1 MKEKSNSPLFNANN
15 EDNEDRAINSQ
26 EVINKHS
33 NENKNASNGQI
44 LHPINVTSQSNNVS
58 HNQISAAA
66 NNNFNRT
73 IGSRQSSPTN
83 EVNNGGVQFHSTP
96 GVNSDKISS
105 VNISNVQNSG
115 CVSNSV
121 TNETSLISTAASMP
135 PESQQGSATSASTQ
149 QINIDTSGFPGQVSS
164 NH

>member
-1 MKEKSNSPLFNANN
+1 MKEKSSSPLFNANN

-33 NENKNASNGQI
+33 NENKNASNGQM

-66 NNNFNRT
+66 NNTFNRT

-83 EVNNGGVQFHSTP
+83 EAGVHLHSTQS
-96 GVNSDKISS
+96 VNSEKINN

-115 CVSNSV
+115 GCVSNSV
-121 TNETSLISTAASMP
+121 TNESSLNSTAGSIP
-135 PESQQGSATSASTQ
+135 SDIQQGSAASAQTQ
-149 QINIDTSGFPGQVSS
+149 QINIDTSGFPGQVLA
-164 NH
+164 NQ